1 MATSKIFRRKTQ
13 SLVAISIH
21 PSNDFLVIR
30 IDYSCDGAMDGSAA
44 AATARWRL
52 IRDHDYRAGKWWQR
66 GVKCT
71 Y

>member
-30 IDYSCDGAMDGSAA
+30 IDYRCDGAMDGSAA
-44 AATARWRL
+44 AAL
-52 IRDHDYRAGKWWQR
+52 R
-66 GVKCT
+66 GGG
-71 Y
+71 